1 MENVPHSHLE
11 CPNVI
16 VIHYGFSHFDG
27 YVSTE
32 AVAADVDVL
41 EGVVGHQSIGDS
53 SATFW
58 TKPIPGQ
65 TAFL

>member
-16 VIHYGFSHFDG
+16 VIHYGFGHFDG

-41 EGVVGHQSIGDS
+41 
-53 SATFW
+53 
-58 TKPIPGQ
+58 
-65 TAFL
+65 